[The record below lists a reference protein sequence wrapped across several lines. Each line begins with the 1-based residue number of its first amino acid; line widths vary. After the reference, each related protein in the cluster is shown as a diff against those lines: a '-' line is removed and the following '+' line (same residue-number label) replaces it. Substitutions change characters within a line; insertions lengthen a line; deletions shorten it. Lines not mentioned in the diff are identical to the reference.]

1 MQSPSRPTPDN
12 YASVLALGL
21 IWGGTFAVAKVA
33 LRGYGPVTVAAARTT
48 LGAAALV
55 GLALALRRP
64 FPSPRG
70 RMLAYLMLIALFSS
84 ALPFFLL
91 AWGQQHVSS
100 AFAGLSMAAL
110 PLFVLPLAHLLVPG
124 ERLTLRRVAGFGLGF
139 AGALVLI
146 APDLGGAARG
156 DAAALGGL
164 ACLGAAVCYAL
175 SSILT
180 RLCPP
185 VDPVALSA
193 LSLVLGMIPLVPA
206 ALWLEGVPG
215 FAGPGPTL
223 AIVALGLL
231 PTALAGLLRV
241 RVIRSAGPSFMTL
254 VNYQVPLWAMLI
266 GAGLLGE
273 ALPLRFFWALAL
285 ILAGLAVGQW
295 RDLRRL
301 LEGGPRGV

>member
-1 MQSPSRPTPDN
+1 
-12 YASVLALGL
+12 
-21 IWGGTFAVAKVA
+21 VAELA
-33 LRGYGPVTVAAARTT
+33 LRGYGPVTVAMARTV
-48 LGAAALV
+48 LGAAAL
-55 GLALALRRP
+55 GALALALGRP
-64 FPSPRG
+64 FPRLDG
-70 RMLAYLMLIALFSS
+70 RMIRFVAAIGLMSS

-124 ERLTLRRVAGFGLGF
+124 ERLTLRRVSGFGLGF
-139 AGALVLI
+139 LGALVLI
-146 APDLGGAARG
+146 LPDLGRIGQG
-156 DAAALGGL
+156 DAAAWGGL
-164 ACLGAAVCYAL
+164 ACLAAAFCYAA

-185 VDPVALSA
+185 VDPIALST
-193 LSLVLGMIPLVPA
+193 LGLAVGMLPLVPA

-215 FAGPGPTL
+215 LAAPGAAW

-231 PTALAGLLRV
+231 PTALATLLRV

-266 GAGLLGE
+266 GATLLAE
-273 ALPLRFFWALAL
+273 PLPGRFFAALGL

-295 RDLRRL
+295 RELRAL
-301 LEGGPRGV
+301 LEGTRRGV